1 MLLDWDDVVG
11 LEVDDRL
18 GPGPAAVAVAQVV
31 VAEDDG
37 VLVGG
42 QEPGQVAVVLV
53 QVLWVW
59 RDLTPAPSEYLI
71 D

>member
-1 MLLDWDDVVG
+1 MLLDGDDVVG
-11 LEVDDRL
+11 LEVDDGL

-31 VAEDDG
+31 VAEDHG

-53 QVLWVW
+53 QVL
-59 RDLTPAPSEYLI
+59 
-71 D
+71 